1 MLSFVLKASWIDFNG
16 ESVNRA
22 IPRKLMDATGFI
34 SMLELLSTLFFILIC
49 ADLIFGGL
57 SGRSRRPPG
66 DEPGD
71 DI

>member
-1 MLSFVLKASWIDFNG
+1 MARMLITQFL
-16 ESVNRA
+16 ES
-22 IPRKLMDATGFI
+22 IIDATGLI